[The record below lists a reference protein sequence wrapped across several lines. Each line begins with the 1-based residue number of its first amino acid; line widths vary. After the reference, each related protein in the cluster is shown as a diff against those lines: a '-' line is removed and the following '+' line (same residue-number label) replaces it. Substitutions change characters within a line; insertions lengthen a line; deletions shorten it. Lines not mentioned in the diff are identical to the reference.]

1 MAVAPLTLSKLTAMF
16 IKSLI
21 ALLAAAP
28 ASLRPGVLSLP
39 FRAPKKP
46 SKTYGA
52 MPVDHLEVGMWN
64 LEVGLRNQERGKKR
78 L

>member
-1 MAVAPLTLSKLTAMF
+1 MF
-16 IKSLI
+16 IKSLLRLI
-21 ALLAAAP
+21 AAAP
-28 ASLRPGVLSLP
+28 ASQRPGVLSLP

-52 MPVDHLEVGMWN
+52 MPVDELEVGMWN
-64 LEVGLRNQERGKKR
+64 LNVGLRNLERGKKR